1 MREINNKKD
10 QPEMNRVIENVIENK
25 RDDQHSNPPTTMAER
40 QRQRFVDKATKV
52 SAKYLRRLA
61 ELPGDPVAMQPFFTV
76 LSGIYVEMKNVAKP
90 ADTKIVGT
98 YCVMVPDELIYAVGA
113 QPVKLCSGSYTA
125 FAIGDDLVP
134 RDACPLI
141 KAVMGFQAM
150 EVMPIYDD
158 CALMV
163 VPITCDCKKKMAG
176 MLKQRVPTYAL
187 HVPTAKSED
196 RDMEQYVQELY
207 QLIPELEAVTGQTIS
222 YQSLAASIDAM
233 GFAQYQMSKFNEFK
247 KHVPAL
253 IKGTHAMALMNAF
266 SYLPVEQWSQQL
278 HILNQV
284 VDAMVTNTGIDNN
297 AAASALIEKMC
308 SRRGINRAQVRYTMA
323 TGYSRKVFDIA
334 DDDISEITAHAYGV
348 RLTAPPDYRPG
359 MIIDIGGQDSKI
371 IYLDSHYAVKNFTMN
386 DKCAAGT
393 GKFMEVIAQILETT
407 IDQVGPLSLESKAPC
422 DINSTCVVF
431 AQSEVVSLVARK
443 YDRRDIL
450 AGMHLSMAKRIIKMM
465 KKAEKGGD
473 ILMTGGGALNI
484 GVHKAFEE
492 ELMRDVYVARHPQ
505 FNGAIGAALIASE
518 RA

>member
-1 MREINNKKD
+1 
-10 QPEMNRVIENVIENK
+10 MNRNYYAGL
-25 RDDQHSNPPTTMAER
+25 DGGSTYT
-40 QRQRFVDKATKV
+40 KA
-52 SAKYLRRLA
+52 
-61 ELPGDPVAMQPFFTV
+61 
-76 LSGIYVEMKNVAKP
+76 
-90 ADTKIVGT
+90 
-98 YCVMVPDELIYAVGA
+98 
-113 QPVKLCSGSYTA
+113 
-125 FAIGDDLVP
+125 
-134 RDACPLI
+134 
-141 KAVMGFQAM
+141 
-150 EVMPIYDD
+150 
-158 CALMV
+158 
-163 VPITCDCKKKMAG
+163 
-176 MLKQRVPTYAL
+176 
-187 HVPTAKSED
+187 
-196 RDMEQYVQELY
+196 
-207 QLIPELEAVTGQTIS
+207 
-222 YQSLAASIDAM
+222 
-233 GFAQYQMSKFNEFK
+233 
-247 KHVPAL
+247 AL
-253 IKGTHAMALMNAF
+253 IC
-266 SYLPVEQWSQQL
+266 Q
-278 HILNQV
+278 NQV

-371 IYLDSHYAVKNFTMN
+371 IYLDQYYAVKNFTMN

-465 KKAEKGGD
+465 KKAEKVGD

-492 ELMRDVYVARHPQ
+492 EMMRDVYVARHPQ